1 MKAAAEVG
9 VFIMQSFA
17 VESRRKHE
25 HYLLSEYY
33 SSIVDLGVTGYSYDE
48 LLDDIRVGV
57 LPRLVLRTNVI
68 GGGLGDRA
76 LASHDGR
83 LRLMKMVESLQML
96 VDWNCDEVIP
106 K

>member
-9 VFIMQSFA
+9 KFISQSFT

-57 LPRLVLRTNVI
+57 LPRLVMRSNVI
-68 GGGLGDRA
+68 AGVGDRA

-83 LRLMKMVESLQML
+83 RRLMKMVESLQML
-96 VDWNCDEVIP
+96 VDWNCEEVIP